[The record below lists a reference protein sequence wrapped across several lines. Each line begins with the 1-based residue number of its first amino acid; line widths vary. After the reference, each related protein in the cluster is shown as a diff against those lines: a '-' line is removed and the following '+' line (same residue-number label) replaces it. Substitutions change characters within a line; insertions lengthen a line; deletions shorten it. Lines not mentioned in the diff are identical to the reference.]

1 MENVER
7 HELHAG
13 ETVKVGRKPYRLLAD
28 VAATLE
34 EIEKKTAKTYLI
46 KGKCL
51 NPECPNPMAVWT
63 SASQWRKL
71 SAEADDTEAGAGCPV
86 CRQWTIYPI
95 PSASKE

>member
-1 MENVER
+1 MENAER

-13 ETVKVGRKPYRLLAD
+13 ETVKVGRKPYRLLGD

-51 NPECPNPMAVWT
+51 NPECPNPWTMWT
-63 SASQWRKL
+63 SASQWRKG
-71 SAEADDTEAGAGCPV
+71 APDADDTEAGFGCRV
-86 CRQWTIYPI
+86 CGQWTVYPV
-95 PSASKE
+95 PPTSKE